1 MAALAH
7 VRFAAFLRSYA
18 PVVAIAAGALQALA
32 FAPTQ
37 IAPLSLLC
45 MGILWWLWEG
55 VSARRAAL
63 IGFAF
68 GAGLFFAGTYWIYTS
83 VHGFGQAPVVLAIA
97 LLAGLV
103 CLMGSYSAG
112 LGWLVGRYTRE
123 SVCLRLLV
131 ALPAAWVLME
141 WFRGWFLSGFPWL
154 ALGYSQIDTPL
165 AGFAPLF
172 GVYGVS
178 YVTAL
183 SAGLLLVFLQCS
195 GRIRLAAAFAFIALW
210 VGGFAL
216 LRVNFT
222 HPSGQPLS
230 VALIQGAIPQ
240 DLKWQEDNRAHTFD
254 VYQRMTASALGARLI
269 VWPEAALPVLYHE
282 AVPFLTPIYQAA
294 QEHGSDLVL
303 GLLRFDV
310 LGNGFR
316 NGLVALGQTEE
327 WYYKRHLVPFGE
339 YFPVPAFVRSWMR
352 LKSLAYVDFIAGPQ
366 NQAVLHAGGQ
376 TLAATIC
383 YEDAYAAD
391 QVAQLN
397 TATLLVNVSND
408 AWFGDSNAPH
418 QHLQITRMRA
428 LEAGRW
434 MLRATNNGVS
444 ALIDPKGHVTLRSQQ
459 FVPVVLRG
467 TVVPYLGLTP
477 YARFKNG
484 PILGVCTVLLL
495 VSGLLRLPK
504 IRQQGRI

>member
-1 MAALAH
+1 MARMGAQC
-7 VRFAAFLRSYA
+7 AAFLRLYA
-18 PVVAIAAGALQALA
+18 PLVAVAVGALQSLA
-32 FAPTQ
+32 FAPTA
-37 IAPLSLLC
+37 IAPLSLVC
-45 MGILWWLWEG
+45 VGTLWWLWEG

-68 GAGLFFAGTYWIYTS
+68 GVGLFVAGTYWIYTS
-83 VHGFGQAPVVLAIA
+83 VHGFGQAPAALAIA

-112 LGWLVGRYTRE
+112 LGWLVGRYTTE

-165 AGFAPLF
+165 AGFAPLL

-178 YVTAL
+178 FVTAL
-183 SAGLLLVFLQCS
+183 SVGLLLVVLQFS
-195 GRIRLAAAFAFIALW
+195 GRIRLAATLALIALW
-210 VGGFAL
+210 VSGSAL
-216 LRVNFT
+216 LHINFT

-240 DLKWQEDNRAHTFD
+240 DLKWQEDNRAHTLE
-254 VYQRMTASALGARLI
+254 VYQRMTDSALGARII
-269 VWPEAALPVLYHE
+269 VWPEAALPLLYHE

-294 QEHGSDLVL
+294 QERGSDLVL

-310 LGNGFR
+310 LENGFR
-316 NGLVALGQTEE
+316 NGLVSLGQTEE

-352 LKSLAYVDFIAGPQ
+352 LKSLAYVDFIAGAQ
-366 NQAVLHAGGQ
+366 DQSVLHAGGQ
-376 TLAATIC
+376 ALAATIC

-418 QHLQITRMRA
+418 QHLQITQMRA

-444 ALIDPKGHVTLRSQQ
+444 ALIDPKGHVTTRSQQ
-459 FVPVVLRG
+459 FEPVVLRG

-477 YARFKNG
+477 YARFKNW
-484 PILGVCTVLLL
+484 PILGVCVVLVL
-495 VSGLLRLPK
+495 VAGFLRLPK
-504 IRQQGRI
+504 IRQQLRR